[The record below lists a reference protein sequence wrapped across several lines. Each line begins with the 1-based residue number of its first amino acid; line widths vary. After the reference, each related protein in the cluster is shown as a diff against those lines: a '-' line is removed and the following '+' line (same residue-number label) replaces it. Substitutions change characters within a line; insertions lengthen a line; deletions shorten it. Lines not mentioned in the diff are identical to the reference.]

1 MCSRNLTS
9 SGRPENNDEA
19 TYAFTIQDTGIGMHK
34 SYIEKIF
41 EPFSIDDSEDRKYRL
56 GTGLGMSIVK
66 NNVDKL
72 GGTISVDST
81 LGLGSTFT
89 VMFTLKLTDLDV
101 VCEAVKERVNKN
113 SADVSGMKVLLVEDN
128 ELNIEVALMLLEDA
142 GVSADVAKNGKE
154 AVDKTGTS
162 SIDDNL
168 GEAEYVGNQNVG
180 LNTQSNQELYFSNAR
195 ADREVARNDAIAELD
210 QISSNVKASDEE
222 ISAAVKQRMMIA
234 SFMESE
240 ANIETLIKAKGF
252 ADCVA
257 VINEDNVNIV
267 VASDALSQSEM
278 LQIQDIVISQY
289 EITLDK
295 IKVINVE

>member
-1 MCSRNLTS
+1 MNKFFRKKQLLL
-9 SGRPENNDEA
+9 PVLVLVLA
-19 TYAFTIQDTGIGMHK
+19 AAI
-34 SYIEKIF
+34 YINWQ
-41 EPFSIDDSEDRKYRL
+41 FS
-56 GTGLGMSIVK
+56 
-66 NNVDKL
+66 
-72 GGTISVDST
+72 
-81 LGLGSTFT
+81 
-89 VMFTLKLTDLDV
+89 
-101 VCEAVKERVNKN
+101 
-113 SADVSGMKVLLVEDN
+113 
-128 ELNIEVALMLLEDA
+128 
-142 GVSADVAKNGKE
+142 GKE